1 MTSNNEGIKEQ
12 RERGGGGSEAQ
23 SPHSRVTE
31 APDLTTRRPKHTT
44 AQKSRAEQSGV
55 EGRGGKKWKEVT
67 LLLFI

>member
-31 APDLTTRRPKHTT
+31 APDLTTRRPKHAT
-44 AQKSRAEQSGV
+44 AQHRRAEQS
-55 EGRGGKKWKEVT
+55 RGEERSGKK
-67 LLLFI
+67 

>member
-1 MTSNNEGIKEQ
+1 MTSNNEGIKGQ

-44 AQKSRAEQSGV
+44 AQHSTAQKSRAEQ
-55 EGRGGKKWKEVT
+55 RGGKKWKEVT
-67 LLLFI
+67 LLFI

>member
-31 APDLTTRRPKHTT
+31 APDLTTRRPKHAT
-44 AQKSRAEQSGV
+44 AQHRRAEQ
-55 EGRGGKKWKEVT
+55 RGGKKWKEVI
-67 LLLFI
+67 LYIILFI